1 MFYSGGRLLK
11 TKLCDY
17 NLRVFSFFF
26 FCKLGTT
33 IQLFYFY
40 FWLVLNFKVEK
51 KSMHEAKEDR
61 KRWILNKLNR
71 EGRGLL
77 RFIWF
82 AFYTIVYCSRLSTRC
97 HLANSFINPFFCCCH
112 PFGLVTPTFIVKIS
126 RSNKEI
132 TKPPPYHMCMN
143 FRVLK
148 SSLDASRENIEITS
162 WFRSLGL

>member
-1 MFYSGGRLLK
+1 MRLQ
-11 TKLCDY
+11 
-17 NLRVFSFFF
+17 FESIFIFFF
-26 FCKLGTT
+26 LQ
-33 IQLFYFY
+33 IRNYNSIVLFLFLIGIK
-40 FWLVLNFKVEK
+40 FQSRK